1 MRSRRLRAPTNGHSD
16 LAELEADDVDE
27 DRRDGQ
33 PEDLF
38 RAIYIGSCMHKC
50 RPNRPSTFLSGTGPL
65 CCGVLQRA
73 MVAHVATRRSN
84 VDCSVQRRG
93 ASRCVVAL
101 QRTRRV
107 AVG

>member
-33 PEDLF
+33 PEDLVC
-38 RAIYIGSCMHKC
+38 AIYIGSCMHTC
-50 RPNRPSTFLSGTGPL
+50 RPNRLSSFLFSTGAL

-73 MVAHVATRRSN
+73 MVARFARRCN
-84 VDCSVQRRG
+84 LGCSGVVRAR
-93 ASRCVVAL
+93 ACACVCVCIC
-101 QRTRRV
+101 V
-107 AVG
+107 